1 MRKSDVHAHFK
12 TWAAVGRA
20 IGYTRSAVQQWP
32 DTIPE
37 AAAYRIERVTDG
49 VLKVDPAVYQ
59 TKSQQADAAA

>member
-1 MRKSDVHAHFK
+1 MRKTDVHKHFK

-32 DTIPE
+32 DIIPE

-49 VLKVDPAVYQ
+49 ALKVDPTIYQ
-59 TKSQQADAAA
+59 SKSQSTEAA